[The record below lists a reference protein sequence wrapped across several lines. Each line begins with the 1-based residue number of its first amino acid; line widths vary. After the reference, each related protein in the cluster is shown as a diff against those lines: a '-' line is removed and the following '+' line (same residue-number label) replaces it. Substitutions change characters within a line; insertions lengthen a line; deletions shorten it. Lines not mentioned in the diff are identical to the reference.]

1 MKDLSASE
9 QKDINSVPILE
20 LDRQVMLGVKRSVY
34 INDGLII
41 GTSDEE

>member
-1 MKDLSASE
+1 MKNLSATE

-20 LDRQVMLGVKRSVY
+20 LDRQIMLGNWYPVC

-41 GTSDEE
+41 GTADVE